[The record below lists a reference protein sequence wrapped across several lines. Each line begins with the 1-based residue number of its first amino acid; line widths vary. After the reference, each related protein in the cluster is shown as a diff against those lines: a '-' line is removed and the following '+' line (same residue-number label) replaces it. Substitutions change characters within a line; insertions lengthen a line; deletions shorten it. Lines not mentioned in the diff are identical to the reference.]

1 MLYTVFV
8 AHPTAISLYTRLHL
22 IDGRW
27 QNVWSSARASKSFA
41 GGGDGALNK
50 ATQRSHRVLP
60 DPAMNAP
67 GPLLS
72 PCTSPPCWLQ
82 NVASSIYIRIQPL
95 TLVLI
100 LFSNFELCK
109 LIYGLLMSP
118 DAACL
123 KSSPLSAPGCPG
135 VQTHC
140 VHHPILVRFSVLSG
154 VMEWLCVLVS
164 VLVCI
169 SCPLHPDQCPMP
181 SWCVPLC
188 PPLHSN
194 AMHPILFPVHT
205 NTNHFNYV

>member
-1 MLYTVFV
+1 
-8 AHPTAISLYTRLHL
+8 
-22 IDGRW
+22 
-27 QNVWSSARASKSFA
+27 
-41 GGGDGALNK
+41 
-50 ATQRSHRVLP
+50 
-60 DPAMNAP
+60 
-67 GPLLS
+67 
-72 PCTSPPCWLQ
+72 
-82 NVASSIYIRIQPL
+82 
-95 TLVLI
+95 
-100 LFSNFELCK
+100 
-109 LIYGLLMSP
+109 MSP

-194 AMHPILFPVHT
+194 AMHSSCFQYTHTPIISTMIHPVKHTGISSHNPPVNSVHT
-205 NTNHFNYV
+205 QHTPGQEKSIQTTLNRFISKRHNAVSVQNSVQCHC

>member
-1 MLYTVFV
+1 
-8 AHPTAISLYTRLHL
+8 
-22 IDGRW
+22 
-27 QNVWSSARASKSFA
+27 
-41 GGGDGALNK
+41 
-50 ATQRSHRVLP
+50 
-60 DPAMNAP
+60 
-67 GPLLS
+67 
-72 PCTSPPCWLQ
+72 
-82 NVASSIYIRIQPL
+82 
-95 TLVLI
+95 
-100 LFSNFELCK
+100 
-109 LIYGLLMSP
+109 MSP

-181 SWCVPLC
+181 SWRVPLC

-205 NTNHFNYV
+205 YTNHFNYDSSSCQAHWYIESQNPPVNSVHTQHTPGQEKKHPNNFKSLYLEAAQCRVSLEQRPVSLLNALFCSPLEREGGGRALPRFLLRRMATSRGDPVPILRRTFFTIVVPSLMKADQV